1 MKRKPRQLV
10 QSADFIFFPSCGADI
25 SKQSRNLCVLFMVLA
40 ICMLIGMRNDEKN
53 YAINYLSTASV
64 REQMHWMKTL
74 LRENRVRSVFFFP
87 KILSKQSKHTTTT
100 SERNRCN
107 IERHL
112 LINGKRMSRER
123 RKLLFKIWIFYTVSN
138 SIQSIERRLHD
149 IIFKCKS

>member
-1 MKRKPRQLV
+1 MCLIHGSSHMYVDWDAKRRKKLCHKL
-10 QSADFIFFPSCGADI
+10 FINSFCARTNALNEDTLERES
-25 SKQSRNLCVLFMVLA
+25 SKKCV
-40 ICMLIGMRNDEKN
+40 
-53 YAINYLSTASV
+53 
-64 REQMHWMKTL
+64 
-74 LRENRVRSVFFFP
+74 FFP